1 MPKSVTGHI
10 SANGISR
17 PRDIADADLNK
28 ENSTYTFP
36 LEDKTKGDIVLNG
49 ETLFQKAELLKSDE
63 VGVIILL
70 LTEHY
75 D

>member
-10 SANGISR
+10 SANGLTR
-17 PRDIADADLNK
+17 YRDIADRNK
-28 ENSTYTFP
+28 KNSTYTFP
-36 LEDKTKGDIVLNG
+36 LEDKTNGDIVLNG